1 MEIRKDEGHIG
12 LRSGRMKD
20 TKDGTQEE
28 KVAKEKLSHSVD
40 DFSKKGFVFRFR
52 CRVRNSLIDF
62 SNDSLNFCERKSDS
76 IVKK

>member
-28 KVAKEKLSHSVD
+28 KGAKEKLSHSVD
-40 DFSKKGFVFRFR
+40 DFSKKGFVF
-52 CRVRNSLIDF
+52 SL
-62 SNDSLNFCERKSDS
+62 SMQG
-76 IVKK
+76 